1 MGGVLEMSMTDPV
14 ADMLTRI
21 RNANVAR
28 HERVEIPASHLKEE
42 VARILQEEGFIRN
55 YRYLEDRKQGI
66 LRIYLKYSK
75 DKERVIS
82 GIRRISKPG
91 RRIYVGKV
99 ELPRVLNGL
108 GIAILS
114 TSRGVMTAA
123 QCKKAGIGGEV
134 LCYVW

>member
-1 MGGVLEMSMTDPV
+1 MSMTDPI

-21 RNANVAR
+21 RNANIAR
-28 HERVEIPASHLKEE
+28 HDRVEIPASRLKEE
-42 VARILQEEGFIRN
+42 IARILQEEGYIRN
-55 YRYLEDRKQGI
+55 YRYLEDRRQGI

-75 DKERVIS
+75 DRERVIS
-82 GIRRISKPG
+82 NIRRISKPG
-91 RRIYVGKV
+91 RRIYVGKSD
-99 ELPRVLNGL
+99 LPRVLNGL

-123 QCKKAGIGGEV
+123 QCKRENVGGEV